1 MRSFVT
7 AIVVLIL
14 GIACLGIAA
23 FRGMATRF
31 PIAGIVP
38 LAWSV
43 IDFFFAFTQS
53 SIDSQ
58 AEKVT
63 DERDRYIAMKSSR
76 KVLLIANYVIGAGE
90 FQRQQMVFR
99 VVGGLAPHPRIRSE
113 RTNPC
118 LACCADP
125 LESAR
130 AACDWNATH
139 HHEVS

>member
-1 MRSFVT
+1 M
-7 AIVVLIL
+7 IVVLIL

-38 LAWSV
+38 LAWSA
-43 IDFFFAFTQS
+43 IDLFFAFTQS

-63 DERDRYIAMKSSR
+63 DERDRYIAEKRQESPADHQLR
-76 KVLLIANYVIGAGE
+76 NGAGE

-99 VVGGLAPHPRIRSE
+99 VVGVCPSS
-113 RTNPC
+113 TNPKRENKSM
-118 LACCADP
+118 LG
-125 LESAR
+125 LLRGS
-130 AACDWNATH
+130 T
-139 HHEVS
+139 

>member
-38 LAWSV
+38 LAWSA
-43 IDFFFAFTQS
+43 IDLFFAFTQS

-63 DERDRYIAMKSSR
+63 DERDRYIAEKQRESPADHQLRNGAACFIAMFLFAVFKWEQLLTVTITLCA
-76 KVLLIANYVIGAGE
+76 VLFLMLFVVIGRNSYYE
-90 FQRQQMVFR
+90 K
-99 VVGGLAPHPRIRSE
+99 
-113 RTNPC
+113 
-118 LACCADP
+118 
-125 LESAR
+125 
-130 AACDWNATH
+130 
-139 HHEVS
+139 HE

>member
-14 GIACLGIAA
+14 GI
-23 FRGMATRF
+23 
-31 PIAGIVP
+31 VP
-38 LAWSV
+38 LAWSA

-76 KVLLIANYVIGAGE
+76 KALLITNYVIVPVNSRDSRWYSGSLGS
-90 FQRQQMVFR
+90 
-99 VVGGLAPHPRIRSE
+99 GPSS
-113 RTNPC
+113 TNPKRENKSM
-118 LACCADP
+118 LG
-125 LESAR
+125 LLRGS
-130 AACDWNATH
+130 T
-139 HHEVS
+139 